1 VNVTSHALLGIFVGG
16 RGRRMG
22 GVQKALLPAPD
33 GSPSLLARTLR
44 VAREVGLE
52 PVLVGEAALGDAA
65 QGVVQ
70 LADSEPGVGPLAGL
84 AALLAHAG
92 ARSVIA
98 VGGDMP
104 YVSGAVLLRLLQEE
118 PSAQVLAPRDAQTGK
133 WQPLFARYDAA
144 TVSAV
149 LTQAL
154 RAGERSFQQL
164 FRHLTVRELVLEASE
179 ALTLRDWDTP
189 EDVP

>member
-1 VNVTSHALLGIFVGG
+1 MTSQALLGIFVGG

-22 GVQKALLPAPD
+22 GVQKVLLPAPD

-52 PVLVGEAALGDAA
+52 PVLVGAAPLGDAA
-65 QGVVQ
+65 QGLVQ
-70 LADSEPGVGPLAGL
+70 LMDSEPGVGPLAGL

-92 ARSVIA
+92 ARRVIA

-104 YVSGAVLLRLLQEE
+104 YLSGALLLRLVQEE
-118 PSAQVLAPRDAQTGK
+118 PAAQVLAPRDAETGK

-149 LTQAL
+149 LSRVL
-154 RAGERSFQQL
+154 HAGERSFQGL
-164 FRHLTVRELVLEASE
+164 FRHLTVHELRLGEDEAS
-179 ALTLRDWDTP
+179 TLRDWDTP
-189 EDVP
+189 DDVR